1 MPVILTLLD
10 EGEGW
15 MENTWTSYVYG
26 LQMLISED
34 GTPRA
39 KPVLINLIAMFREQF
54 WITFINMLC
63 RFNFLFDF
71 KSNLGQDVRYY
82 FVITFLRSVQFSIS
96 LGFQGAVNFVFT
108 KTGSFVIK
116 FKF

>member
-10 EGEGW
+10 KREGW

-26 LQMLISED
+26 RQMLISED

-54 WITFINMLC
+54 WISFINMLC
-63 RFNFLFDF
+63 RFNFPFDF
-71 KSNLGQDVRYY
+71 KS
-82 FVITFLRSVQFSIS
+82 ISEISSVFNFSRFPGCRQFR
-96 LGFQGAVNFVFT
+96 LHENR
-108 KTGSFVIK
+108 K
-116 FKF
+116 FCYQV